1 MKSIAINLTLFK
13 IGWVAVVASAAAG
26 MAEVGVATVALVVLV
41 HLLRAERANRESLLL
56 VVAACAGLAW
66 ESLLV
71 GVNVLAYPTTDVGV
85 IAPYWIIA
93 MWVLFA
99 TTLNVGMQW
108 LQRNLLIAG
117 VAGAVGG
124 PLSFLAGEKIGAVAI
139 GDGGLWVIAAGWA
152 VLMPTMAFA
161 ATRLNGFTTRAPL
174 LAKEA
179 A

>member
-71 GVNVLAYPTTDVGV
+71 SANVLAYPTTDVGV
-85 IAPYWIIA
+85 LAPYWIIA

-108 LQRNLLIAG
+108 LQRNILIAG
-117 VAGAVGG
+117 LAGAIGG

-152 VLMPTMAFA
+152 VLMPTMSFA
-161 ATRLNGFTTRAPL
+161 ATRLNGFTTPTTL
-174 LAKEA
+174 VAKEA